1 MGGEGA
7 EKVWI
12 KRWVALVMLIALIVV
27 YACEVS
33 YRVLLT
39 AHLIIVGTMEEQTTR
54 QHQLPGA
61 RV

>member
-12 KRWVALVMLIALIVV
+12 KRWVALVVLIALIVV
-27 YACEVS
+27 YACKVS
-33 YRVLLT
+33 CRVLLT

>member
-12 KRWVALVMLIALIVV
+12 KRWVALVVLIALIVV
-27 YACEVS
+27 YACKVS

-54 QHQLPGA
+54 QH
-61 RV
+61 